1 MIHSRCCQI
10 RSLNAVRGRALMG
23 VKIAM
28 GRCRSRLS
36 EKMPLHLVW
45 SLTNACNARCIHCY
59 ASSARRSPGELS
71 RQEVLKGIDECARDG
86 LLDLALSG
94 GEPLLVGDLEF
105 IVEHAASVGLTVW
118 VGTGGWALTAR
129 RARNL
134 ASPGIS
140 RVQVSLDGLA
150 EAHDRIRQREGLFSR
165 AHRAIENSR
174 SVNIKTRARFAD
186 RRGNVNE
193 MGQVFEFC
201 RSAGVD
207 GFNLSQLVPA
217 GRGDR
222 FNGSSP

>member
-1 MIHSRCCQI
+1 M
-10 RSLNAVRGRALMG
+10 
-23 VKIAM
+23 
-28 GRCRSRLS
+28 
-36 EKMPLHLVW
+36 
-45 SLTNACNARCIHCY
+45 
-59 ASSARRSPGELS
+59 
-71 RQEVLKGIDECARDG
+71 
-86 LLDLALSG
+86 
-94 GEPLLVGDLEF
+94 
-105 IVEHAASVGLTVW
+105 
-118 VGTGGWALTAR
+118 TAR

-134 ASPGIS
+134 ASAGIS

-150 EAHDRIRQREGLFSR
+150 EAHDRIRQREGLFNR

-174 SVNIKTRARFAD
+174 SVNIKTRACFAD

-222 FNGSSP
+222 SMDLLPEQWRDVLLWWNEMRLKFLEIRMTEHLAQLVLVAPNLVLKPQFRGCQAGQSQGAMAGIKQNDILGQPLRDSWLASAEHLA

>member
-1 MIHSRCCQI
+1 M
-10 RSLNAVRGRALMG
+10 
-23 VKIAM
+23 
-28 GRCRSRLS
+28 
-36 EKMPLHLVW
+36 
-45 SLTNACNARCIHCY
+45 
-59 ASSARRSPGELS
+59 
-71 RQEVLKGIDECARDG
+71 
-86 LLDLALSG
+86 
-94 GEPLLVGDLEF
+94 
-105 IVEHAASVGLTVW
+105 
-118 VGTGGWALTAR
+118 GTGGWALTAR

-193 MGQVFEFC
+193 LGQVFEFC

-217 GRGDR
+217 G
-222 FNGSSP
+222 